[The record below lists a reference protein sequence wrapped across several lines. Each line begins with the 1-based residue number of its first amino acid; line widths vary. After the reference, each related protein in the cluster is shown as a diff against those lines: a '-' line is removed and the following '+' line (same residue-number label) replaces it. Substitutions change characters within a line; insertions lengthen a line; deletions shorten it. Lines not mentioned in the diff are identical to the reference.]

1 MLNMSY
7 CRFQNTVG
15 DLEDCYDHI
24 DLNEND
30 LSQDE
35 EDARER
41 LIEIC
46 VDIALEY
53 GDQIDREVIESD

>member
-1 MLNMSY
+1 MPNMSY

-30 LSQDE
+30 LSPDE
-35 EDARER
+35 TNARER

>member
-1 MLNMSY
+1 MPNMSY

-35 EDARER
+35 EDARKR
-41 LIEIC
+41 LIKIC
-46 VDIALEY
+46 VNIALEY

>member
-1 MLNMSY
+1 MPNMSY

-30 LSQDE
+30 LSPDE

>member
-1 MLNMSY
+1 MSY

-30 LSQDE
+30 LSPDE

>member
-1 MLNMSY
+1 MPNRSY

-30 LSQDE
+30 LSPNE

>member
-1 MLNMSY
+1 MPNMSY

-24 DLNEND
+24 NLNEND
-30 LSQDE
+30 LSPDE

>member
-1 MLNMSY
+1 MPNMSY

-35 EDARER
+35 EDARKR
-41 LIEIC
+41 LIKIC

>member
-1 MLNMSY
+1 MSY

-53 GDQIDREVIESD
+53 GDQIDREVIESEPFR